1 MLVGEFRFKMNSYT
15 KLSLIF
21 YLYSN
26 AMFNFDICNR
36 VYKNVHVKCF
46 VPMNMKIYTKWKIL
60 RKIEKKNQ
68 LVLHSIVD
76 NPPMWGFWTKQ
87 IGTPIITAV
96 GLTGNTLSFLVM
108 GCSQRLRKRSYS
120 QFLCLLAI
128 FDSLNLIINEIDL
141 IDEMVIYKSGP
152 SYGFFNDFSD
162 GLCKFYNF
170 IKYVLLLLSSWLIV
184 CLSMERVIA
193 VCFPFRKKLIRKR
206 HNVVIL
212 VSLMFVVLSL
222 TQIFRV
228 LFIENVGGVCTVLG
242 ENLSLYVYLHHYAY
256 HLALLF
262 GLPCVIV
269 LTCNLGVIYQIYVI
283 RKEAG
288 NDRPRSLDST
298 RKATTMLLLI
308 GFVFVVT
315 MFPQFVCTSIILY
328 YSDGDRI
335 HVGKFILMDMRP
347 YLEVLTVVSYSNY
360 CINFFIYVMCGKSFR
375 RELRRIFKRSR
386 HGSFFGG
393 TRTRTK
399 EEVMRLQWTRTLF
412 HN

>member
-1 MLVGEFRFKMNSYT
+1 
-15 KLSLIF
+15 
-21 YLYSN
+21 
-26 AMFNFDICNR
+26 
-36 VYKNVHVKCF
+36 
-46 VPMNMKIYTKWKIL
+46 
-60 RKIEKKNQ
+60 
-68 LVLHSIVD
+68 
-76 NPPMWGFWTKQ
+76 MWGFWAKQ

-141 IDEMVIYKSGP
+141 IDEMIIYKSGP
-152 SYGFFNDFSD
+152 SYGVFSDFSD

-184 CLSMERVIA
+184 CLSLERVIA

-206 HNVVIL
+206 HNVVVL
-212 VSLMFVVLSL
+212 VSLMFVILSL

-228 LFIENVGGVCTVLG
+228 LFIENVGGVCTVG
-242 ENLSLYVYLHHYAY
+242 RENLSLYIYLHHYAY

-335 HVGKFILMDMRP
+335 HVGRFILMDMRP
-347 YLEVLTVVSYSNY
+347 YLEVLSVVSYSNY

-399 EEVMRLQWTRTLF
+399 EEVMRLQ
-412 HN
+412 